1 MEVERRCLVAKRN
14 QGERDRA
21 LIGLTIKKNKK
32 QFNAIT
38 LLDFKGAVNGRIRF
52 FESARSNNKNSEE
65 NQ

>member
-1 MEVERRCLVAKRN
+1 M
-14 QGERDRA
+14 
-21 LIGLTIKKNKK
+21 IGLTIKKNKK

>member
-1 MEVERRCLVAKRN
+1 
-14 QGERDRA
+14 

-52 FESARSNNKNSEE
+52 FESARSNNETKKIPRRTNNLNASGEIGE
-65 NQ
+65 PRICI